1 MQKKKRKRGKKYAM
15 FVPLLL
21 VLDTYPFY
29 GGDFNGEPR
38 VVQRRRLELLLPSME
53 RSQTDCTNGRTLR
66 SNKYT
71 SNFLNPIKTLVFN
84 KKFLIVWYKRII
96 VYSWIELEDTKNLQL
111 RYLRIKNIGDITG
124 NWHFKNRW
132 MYECSLISIF
142 IFQIRCREWYW
153 KLIFLKSIS
162 YNYFE

>member
-1 MQKKKRKRGKKYAM
+1 M

-29 GGDFNGEPR
+29 EGDFNGEPR

-53 RSQTDCTNGRTLR
+53 RSQTDYTNDRTLR

-84 KKFLIVWYKRII
+84 KKILIV
-96 VYSWIELEDTKNLQL
+96 
-111 RYLRIKNIGDITG
+111 
-124 NWHFKNRW
+124 
-132 MYECSLISIF
+132 
-142 IFQIRCREWYW
+142 
-153 KLIFLKSIS
+153 
-162 YNYFE
+162 

>member
-53 RSQTDCTNGRTLR
+53 RSQTDCTNDRTLR

-84 KKFLIVWYKRII
+84 KKILIV
-96 VYSWIELEDTKNLQL
+96 
-111 RYLRIKNIGDITG
+111 
-124 NWHFKNRW
+124 
-132 MYECSLISIF
+132 
-142 IFQIRCREWYW
+142 
-153 KLIFLKSIS
+153 
-162 YNYFE
+162 

>member
-53 RSQTDCTNGRTLR
+53 RSQTDCTNDRTLR
-66 SNKYT
+66 SNKYS

-84 KKFLIVWYKRII
+84 KKILIVWYKRII
-96 VYSWIELEDTKNLQL
+96 VYSWIELENTKNSF
-111 RYLRIKNIGDITG
+111 DT
-124 NWHFKNRW
+124 
-132 MYECSLISIF
+132 YESKI
-142 IFQIRCREWYW
+142 
-153 KLIFLKSIS
+153 
-162 YNYFE
+162 